1 MPHRTQMQIIKRRLV
16 GKVGK
21 NRANELR
28 LILKELP
35 GYRSG
40 PYADI
45 RKWVT
50 EELERSFVRSKAV
63 HRNSIAVVR
72 QGAAQ
77 VALVG
82 KPNAGKSS
90 ILHAL
95 SGIQIAVGDYAFT
108 TLRPMAALIRIGGV
122 QVQFVEIPGLL
133 AGANEGRGN
142 GRALL
147 SVLRETDAIVFCHD
161 AGEPIGSFTEIHNEV
176 EAAGITKPSVL
187 AITKLDEHEEEFN
200 LSTVK
205 TGSDLPVIGVSV
217 LDDDSLKTFKDTV
230 WGMLGLV
237 RVFTRHRGEVAPD
250 PVALREGSTVHDLAE
265 ELHKELAAEFS
276 SAKIWG
282 PSARFPGQQV
292 GRDHVVEEGDVVEI
306 LK

>member
-16 GKVGK
+16 GKAGK
-21 NRANELR
+21 DRASELR

-147 SVLRETDAIVFCHD
+147 SVLREADAIVFCHD
-161 AGEPIGSFTEIHNEV
+161 AGEPITDFTEIQNEV

-187 AITKLDEHEEEFN
+187 AITKIDEQEKKFDFFAAKAVSN
-200 LSTVK
+200 
-205 TGSDLPVIGVSV
+205 LPVIGVSV
-217 LDDDSLKTFKDTV
+217 LDDDSLKTLQDTV

-250 PVALREGSTVHDLAE
+250 PIALREGSTVHDLAE
-265 ELHKELAAEFS
+265 ELHKDLAAEFS

-282 PSARFPGQQV
+282 LSARFPGQQV
-292 GRDHVVEEGDVVEI
+292 GRDHLVEDGDVIEI

>member
-21 NRANELR
+21 DRANELR

-50 EELERSFVRSKAV
+50 EEMERSFVRSKAV

-147 SVLRETDAIVFCHD
+147 SVLREADAIVFCHD
-161 AGEPIGSFTEIHNEV
+161 AAEPITEFTEIQNEV

-187 AITKLDEHEEEFN
+187 AITKLDEYERFN
-200 LSTVK
+200 FSAAKAV
-205 TGSDLPVIGVSV
+205 SNLPVIGVSV
-217 LDDDSLKTFKDTV
+217 LDDDSLKMFQDTV

-237 RVFTRHRGEVAPD
+237 RVFTRHRGEVARD
-250 PVALREGSTVHDLAE
+250 PIALREGSTVHDLAE
-265 ELHKELAAEFS
+265 ELHKDLAAEFS

-292 GRDHVVEEGDVVEI
+292 GRDHLVEEGDVIEI